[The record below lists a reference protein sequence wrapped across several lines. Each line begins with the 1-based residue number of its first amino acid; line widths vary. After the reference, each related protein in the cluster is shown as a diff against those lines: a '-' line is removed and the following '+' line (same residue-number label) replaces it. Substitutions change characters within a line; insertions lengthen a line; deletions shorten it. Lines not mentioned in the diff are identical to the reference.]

1 MDRQLTDRQK
11 QVLDFIVSHNR
22 AKGYPPT
29 VREIGDALGLSSSA
43 TVHVHL
49 RNLERLGCLARGND
63 LNRAITVSP
72 DALSDRPM
80 PQARLLPVVGR
91 VAAGQPILAVEDY
104 EETYPVPGEFLAGAE
119 GFLLRVRGDS
129 MIEDGILDGD
139 MVMVRRQ
146 SDAENGDTVVAMV
159 GDEATVKKLYREGDR
174 IRLQP
179 ANTEM
184 KPTYHK
190 NVEVVGRV
198 VGLIRKM
205 T

>member
-1 MDRQLTDRQK
+1 MDRRLTDRQK

-22 AKGYPPT
+22 SRGYPPT
-29 VREIGDALGLSSSA
+29 VREIGEALGLSSSA
-43 TVHVHL
+43 TVHAHL
-49 RNLERLGCLARGND
+49 RRLESLGCLVRGAE
-63 LNRAITVSP
+63 LNRAITVSQ
-72 DALSDRPM
+72 DALSDRPA
-80 PQARLLPVVGR
+80 PSARMLPVVGR

-146 SDAENGDTVVAMV
+146 SDAESGDTVVAMV
-159 GDEATVKKLYREGDR
+159 GDEATVKRLYREEGR
-174 IRLQP
+174 IKLQP
-179 ANTEM
+179 ANPEM
-184 KPTYHK
+184 KPTYHDS
-190 NVEVVGRV
+190 VEIVGKV

>member
-1 MDRQLTDRQK
+1 MDRPLTDRQK

-22 AKGYPPT
+22 SRGYPPT
-29 VREIGDALGLSSSA
+29 VREIGEALGLSSSA

-49 RNLERLGCLARGND
+49 RNLERLGCLVRGSD

-72 DALSDRPM
+72 EALSDRPAPPVRM
-80 PQARLLPVVGR
+80 LPVIGR

-104 EETYPVPGEFLAGAE
+104 EESYPVPGDFMSGAE

-159 GDEATVKKLYREGDR
+159 GDEATVKRLYREDDR
-174 IRLQP
+174 IKLQP
-179 ANTEM
+179 ANPEM
-184 KPTYHK
+184 RPTYHK
-190 NVEVVGRV
+190 SVEIVGKV

-205 T
+205 M